1 MLPTIYRKWYT
12 IGVTYYDQIFD
23 EAIGNY
29 GLISSSKAKEIGIP
43 AIELVKLAKRG
54 RLNRLG
60 YGVYKLVQYSPAPDG
75 LDAYA
80 DSLAL
85 VGEGAYLY
93 AQSVLAMCHLCPTN
107 PARIYVGTPNRCRR
121 RLGDGIVV
129 VAEKPCGELEWYE
142 GLPSQPVDKA
152 ILTSRGMIMDERL
165 LEAVDA
171 ALRKELI
178 DRRTAVSIRR
188 EIRRDQAAKQ

>member
-1 MLPTIYRKWYT
+1 M
-12 IGVTYYDQIFD
+12 TYYNQIFD

-29 GLISSSKAKEIGIP
+29 GLISSSKAKGMGIP
-43 AIELVKLAKRG
+43 AVELVKLANRG
-54 RLNRLG
+54 RLRRLG

-85 VGEGAYLY
+85 VGEDAYLY
-93 AQSVLAMCHLCPTN
+93 AQSVLAMHHLCPTN
-107 PARIYVGTPNRCRR
+107 PARIYVGTPNRCRK

-129 VAEKPCGELEWYE
+129 MAEKPCEELEWYA
-142 GLPSQPVDKA
+142 GLPAQPVAQA
-152 ILTSRGMIMDERL
+152 IRASRGMIMDERL

-171 ALRKELI
+171 AVRKELI
-178 DRRTAVSIRR
+178 DRRAATSIRKEFHR
-188 EIRRDQAAKQ
+188 EQAAKQ

>member
-1 MLPTIYRKWYT
+1 MPTVYRKWYT
-12 IGVTYYDQIFD
+12 VGVTYYDQIFD
-23 EAIGNY
+23 EAVGNY
-29 GLISSSKAKEIGIP
+29 GLISSSKAKEMGIP

-60 YGVYKLVQYSPAPDG
+60 YGVYKLAQYSPAPDG

-85 VGEGAYLY
+85 VGTDAYLY
-93 AQSVLAMCHLCPTN
+93 AQSVLAMYHLCPTN
-107 PARIYVGTPNRCRR
+107 PARIYVGTPKRCRR

-152 ILTSRGMIMDERL
+152 ILASRGSIMDERL

-178 DRRTAVSIRR
+178 DRRTATSIKK
-188 EIRRDQAAKQ
+188 EIHRDQTTKQ